1 MKDQIDPIAD
11 HPHLRTSPSI
21 REWGSLLVAAA
32 LTTWVVYS
40 PRSGQLQWVQV
51 LHNSGHGPIFGLVAI
66 LLLIAARTHRSFRHW
81 PLALQCVCA
90 VVGSAGLGLAAEALQ
105 AFTHR
110 DPSWMDA
117 LNDLVGAVTFVGAF
131 AWFEVRYIR
140 RERTLLIRSVLALV
154 VVAGLVFLLLPAAT
168 AARAYWYR
176 ESSFP
181 VLADF
186 DQYVNE
192 FFLSGGRS
200 VLTQIRL
207 APELARHADEHAL
220 EVRFQHGAYPGIDFI
235 EPRADWR
242 DYETLALDIANPT
255 DQELSFVLRVH
266 DRHHN
271 HRHDDRFN
279 RILSVAPH
287 SRAVL
292 EVPLRDIED
301 GPAHRKL
308 DLDQIAGMTLFRR
321 RGSTADRMDVCKVW
335 LE

>member
-1 MKDQIDPIAD
+1 MDQIDPIAD

-21 REWGSLLVAAA
+21 REWGSLVLAAA
-32 LTTWVVYS
+32 LTVWVVYS

-66 LLLIAARTHRSFRHW
+66 LLLIAARTHRTFRHW

-117 LNDLVGAVTFVGAF
+117 LNDLVGAATFVGAF
-131 AWFEVRYIR
+131 AWYEVKYIG
-140 RERTLLIRSVLALV
+140 RERTLLVRSVLVLM
-154 VVAGLVFLLLPAAT
+154 VVAGLGFLLFPAAT

-186 DQYVNE
+186 DQYVND
-192 FFLSGGRS
+192 FFLSGDRS
-200 VLTQIRL
+200 VLTLIQL
-207 APELARHADEHAL
+207 PSELARHSDEHAL
-220 EVRFQHGAYPGIDFI
+220 EVRFQRGAYPGIDFI
-235 EPRADWR
+235 EPHADWR
-242 DYETLALDIANPT
+242 GYKTLALDIANPT
-255 DQELSFVLRVH
+255 GQELSFILRVH
-266 DRHHN
+266 DRRHN
-271 HRHDDRFN
+271 HGHEDRFN
-279 RILSVAPH
+279 RTLSVAPH

-292 EVPLRDIED
+292 EVPLSEIEH
-301 GPAHRKL
+301 GPVNRTL
-308 DLDQIAGMTLFRR
+308 DLGQIAGMTLFRP